1 MTRLA
6 KLACPLAVLAAL
18 SLASAPAKA
27 QFGGMDESQMQQF
40 APMLE
45 MMKQKMGKR
54 RFGQLMQMM
63 GPMMMQ
69 MEGQGGFSGMMGG
82 MGSGGIP
89 MMGSG
94 GFDMGQI
101 AGMIGSMQGL
111 MGGGRHGRGHRHH
124 RG

>member
-1 MTRLA
+1 MMTRFA

-27 QFGGMDESQMQQF
+27 QFAGMDEAQMQQF
-40 APMLE
+40 APMLD

-63 GPMMMQ
+63 GPMMTQ
-69 MEGQGGFSGMMGG
+69 MESQGGFSGLMGGGGMPMMGG
-82 MGSGGIP
+82 
-89 MMGSG
+89 G

-101 AGMIGSMQGL
+101 ATMIGSMQGL
-111 MGGGRHGRGHRHH
+111 MGSGHRGKAHRRH